1 MTRMTCPD
9 KGASFSRTILKDL
22 RLGRTPVPSS
32 FARDRP
38 PPALSP
44 ESKNFRPPGCRTS
57 KLPAFILPIGIRTVK
72 ALATFGLQHGRVRR
86 TVAQSGL
93 AFPSATELQFDRFQP
108 GGWTNSNSAGPGSAQ
123 PGSAVLNSVGLPA
136 TYSTQ
141 SSRIIRCTSSAL
153 KPIPSGCLLPS

>member
-1 MTRMTCPD
+1 MTRRKGPD
-9 KGASFSRTILKDL
+9 EEPASPARSRKVCAWANGCFHLPL
-22 RLGRTPVPSS
+22 S
-32 FARDRP
+32 ARR
-38 PPALSP
+38 PALSP

-86 TVAQSGL
+86 TVVQSGL
-93 AFPSATELQFDRFQP
+93 AFPSATERQFDRFQP
-108 GGWTNSNSAGPGSAQ
+108 GGWTNSNSVGPGLAQ
-123 PGSAVLNSVGLPA
+123 PGSAVLNSVGLPV

-153 KPIPSGCLLPS
+153 KPIPLGCLLPS

>member
-22 RLGRTPVPSS
+22 RLGERLFLRHLPVT
-32 FARDRP
+32 ARR
-38 PPALSP
+38 PALSP

-86 TVAQSGL
+86 KVAQSGL
-93 AFPSATELQFDRFQP
+93 AFP
-108 GGWTNSNSAGPGSAQ
+108 
-123 PGSAVLNSVGLPA
+123 
-136 TYSTQ
+136 
-141 SSRIIRCTSSAL
+141 
-153 KPIPSGCLLPS
+153 